1 MTHKL
6 PVTIILLTLAT
17 LAFATTR
24 SYAQEQ
30 ALTPGTP
37 WRAVDDLGRVRGD
50 GSGRALRADRK
61 VGLFYFLWFE
71 PSTVAPRD
79 KNSPDD
85 APRPYDISKIERVD
99 PNPTQN
105 DDLLGAKWDFHYW
118 GEPLFG
124 YYDARDPFVI
134 RRHMQLIADAG
145 VDTLIFDAT
154 NLSTY
159 PNVYLPLCDILLDM
173 RAQGFN
179 APQVAFMTNTLA
191 ARAVEALWQDFY
203 SQEKYRPL
211 FFRWRGKPL
220 LLAPEKDVPKE
231 LRDFF
236 TLRSAYW
243 PTGGPKNTR
252 NEWHWVDAY
261 PQPYAWSDSEDKPE
275 ELVVSTAQN
284 LSRDAGAH
292 DVWMSERIGRGRSFV
307 FGAEKQRYA
316 PDEGLNFAQQW
327 ERALE
332 VDPEFLLVT
341 GWNEWTAQRIKIDW
355 AGGRYAFVDQYDQ
368 EFSRD
373 VEPARGLH
381 TDAYYLQMVDG
392 IRRFKGA
399 VPEPNPA
406 PRKQIDLNAGFDQW
420 REVEPELRDYVGE
433 TTPRDFPGRGGA
445 RYRNDTGRNDF
456 EFAKV
461 ARDDRYVYFYVK
473 TTRAITPNPPE
484 GLRLALDL
492 DDNLQTGWR
501 GADLLVGAD
510 YRSNGEATAT
520 QYNPAPADDARRQ
533 IRKLVAEAKL
543 DEPPE
548 LDGLVERQTQAYA
561 TTEQESALAR
571 YDESERD
578 ERKRSTR
585 REVEALK
592 DVAQRWHGVENES
605 RQLLQW
611 RLDGDQFM
619 FAVPLSVF
627 PDGDKIQVVSFKW
640 FDNLPEDA
648 SAVDFYDQG
657 DVAPEGAFFYRVKL
671 Q

>member
-1 MTHKL
+1 M
-6 PVTIILLTLAT
+6 
-17 LAFATTR
+17 
-24 SYAQEQ
+24 
-30 ALTPGTP
+30 
-37 WRAVDDLGRVRGD
+37 
-50 GSGRALRADRK
+50 
-61 VGLFYFLWFE
+61 
-71 PSTVAPRD
+71 
-79 KNSPDD
+79 
-85 APRPYDISKIERVD
+85 
-99 PNPTQN
+99 
-105 DDLLGAKWDFHYW
+105 
-118 GEPLFG
+118 
-124 YYDARDPFVI
+124 
-134 RRHMQLIADAG
+134 
-145 VDTLIFDAT
+145 
-154 NLSTY
+154 
-159 PNVYLPLCDILLDM
+159 
-173 RAQGFN
+173 
-179 APQVAFMTNTLA
+179 
-191 ARAVEALWQDFY
+191 
-203 SQEKYRPL
+203 
-211 FFRWRGKPL
+211 
-220 LLAPEKDVPKE
+220 
-231 LRDFF
+231 
-236 TLRSAYW
+236 
-243 PTGGPKNTR
+243 
-252 NEWHWVDAY
+252 
-261 PQPYAWSDSEDKPE
+261 
-275 ELVVSTAQN
+275 
-284 LSRDAGAH
+284 
-292 DVWMSERIGRGRSFV
+292 
-307 FGAEKQRYA
+307 
-316 PDEGLNFAQQW
+316 
-327 ERALE
+327 
-332 VDPEFLLVT
+332 
-341 GWNEWTAQRIKIDW
+341 
-355 AGGRYAFVDQYDQ
+355 
-368 EFSRD
+368 
-373 VEPARGLH
+373 
-381 TDAYYLQMVDG
+381 
-392 IRRFKGA
+392 
-399 VPEPNPA
+399 
-406 PRKQIDLNAGFDQW
+406 
-420 REVEPELRDYVGE
+420 PELRDYVGE

-445 RYRNDTGRNDF
+445 RYRNESGRNDF
-456 EFAKV
+456 ELAKV
-461 ARDDRYVYFYVK
+461 SRDDLYVYFYVK

-578 ERKRSTR
+578 ERKRSAR